1 MNGLRGQRKTRR
13 HHLLHAGDEA
23 QAKACDYSSYL
34 DFLSTPEGW
43 LSSFVLLEPY
53 QRRFLQDPSPLRGVL
68 KSRQVGF
75 SWLFAAEAL
84 ALTQLCPH
92 SLAIFVSF
100 NREEAQEKVRYALE
114 IYEKA
119 PEGWKRKLVRKSQ
132 NALEFEGGSRIL
144 SFPCRPPRG
153 KSQAWVYLD
162 EIAFYR
168 EGEALFYGSLPVT
181 SRGGRITL
189 ASTPF
194 GRQGVFWQVLC
205 PLLEVSRGI
214 ASYIPTSS
222 SLHLSA
228 NTPGLKPWHSVA
240 NKRLPLS
247 LHIVPWWHCSWL
259 CNDPSEALLQA
270 EGLTTQERV
279 QRYGSTRLRRLFEV
293 MELSAFQQEYECVFL
308 DPENQWLS
316 PSEISS
322 CVHPHLSLESS
333 LNALYHHP
341 GPLYAGYDVGRTH
354 HPSELVV
361 LEAVIPQGPWA
372 QREGEEDLPSPR
384 LLKETP
390 PQLRV
395 CYLLSLSQVEYA
407 MQQKLLETLLG
418 IPSLERL
425 CIDATGLGGPLTEAL
440 QTRYPLRVEPV
451 VFTAKVKEQL
461 AVGLKVALQ
470 QQILLL
476 PPHRDLL
483 QQLQSVRQE
492 LLSGRLH
499 FSVSAKDHHADRFW
513 ALALA
518 LRASERRW
526 GAVEVQRIR

>member
-1 MNGLRGQRKTRR
+1 MSNLRDQRRVRKKS
-13 HHLLHAGDEA
+13 LN
-23 QAKACDYSSYL
+23 SSYL

-43 LSSFVLLEPY
+43 LSSFIHLEPY
-53 QRRFLQDPSPLRGVL
+53 QRRFLRDPSPVRGVL

-75 SWLFAAEAL
+75 SWLFSAEAL
-84 ALTQLCPH
+84 ALAQLCPH
-92 SLAIFVSF
+92 SLAIFVSL

-119 PEGWKRKLVRKSQ
+119 PEEWKRRLIRKSQ
-132 NALEFEGGSRIL
+132 NHLEFEGGSRIL

-194 GRQGVFWQVLC
+194 GRQGIFWQVLQ
-205 PLLEVSRGI
+205 PLLEGERREGGTEPWGDAY
-214 ASYIPTSS
+214 ASSYR
-222 SLHLSA
+222 SA
-228 NTPGLKPWHSVA
+228 DPPSV
-240 NKRLPLS
+240 NPLS

-259 CNDPSEALLQA
+259 CNNPSEAIHLA
-270 EGLTTQERV
+270 EGLSTQERV
-279 QRYGSTRLRRLFEV
+279 QRYGSARLRHLFEV
-293 MELSAFQQEYECVFL
+293 MELSAFQQEYECAFL
-308 DPENQWLS
+308 DPQNLWLS

-322 CVHPHLSLESS
+322 CVHPHLPLEYSLS
-333 LNALYHHP
+333 ALYHHP

-361 LEAVIPQGPWA
+361 LEGVIHQPGKPLV
-372 QREGEEDLPSPR
+372 QRGEVLSSSG
-384 LLKETP
+384 LLKEVP
-390 PQLRV
+390 SQLKV
-395 CYLLSLSQVEYA
+395 CYLLSLSKVEYA
-407 MQQKLLETLLG
+407 VQQDLLQTLLE
-418 IPSLERL
+418 IPTVERL
-425 CIDATGLGGPLTEAL
+425 CIDATGLGGPLAEAL
-440 QTRYPLRVEPV
+440 QARYPLRVEPV

-461 AVGLKVALQ
+461 AVGLKIALQ
-470 QQILLL
+470 RQILLL
-476 PPHRDLL
+476 PPYRELL

-492 LLSGRLH
+492 VLSGRLH
-499 FSVSAKDHHADRFW
+499 FSVSAEDHHADQFW

-526 GAVEVQRIR
+526 GEVEVQRVR